1 MTLELVSFTFFF
13 LWENEHA
20 VLLSVCK
27 KPLAEP
33 PGSGISASSVL
44 YPLQDTEL
52 ARDTNSS
59 HGCHQSLD
67 SS

>member
-1 MTLELVSFTFFF
+1 MTLELVYFTFFF

-33 PGSGISASSVL
+33 PESDISKL
-44 YPLQDTEL
+44 
-52 ARDTNSS
+52 
-59 HGCHQSLD
+59 HQCFIQYRTLTWLVT
-67 SS
+67 

>member
-27 KPLAEP
+27 KPLTEP
-33 PGSGISASSVL
+33 PGSGIAKL
-44 YPLQDTEL
+44 
-52 ARDTNSS
+52 
-59 HGCHQSLD
+59 HQCFIQYRTLSWLMT
-67 SS
+67 